1 MATICLLHPGAMGA
15 TVGTALRSGDH
26 DVRWVSEGR
35 SETTHVRATRAGLL
49 DAGALTEGL
58 RGADV
63 VVSVCPPAAALEVAE
78 AVVTAGF
85 AGTYVDAN
93 AVAPSTVRSIQAEL
107 EPAGVRVVDG
117 GIVGPPAERPGTT
130 RLFLSGQAA
139 LVVAGL
145 FAGSALEPIVVHGPV
160 GAASA
165 TKVAY
170 AAWTKGSAAL
180 LLAIAAYAEAEGV
193 TSPLRAE
200 WARSQPDLADRL
212 ALVAAGVTPKAW
224 RFSGELADSG
234 RAFAEA
240 GLPEGFGRAAAEI
253 YERLADFRDV
263 PGLDVEM
270 VVAALNGT
278 AVPGSPEE

>member
-15 TVGTALRSGDH
+15 TVGAALRSGGH
-26 DVRWVSEGR
+26 AVRWVSEDR
-35 SETTHVRATRAGLL
+35 SQTTHARAAGAGLI
-49 DAGALTEGL
+49 DAGALADGL
-58 RGADV
+58 EGADV
-63 VVSVCPPAAALEVAE
+63 VVSVCPPAAATEVAT

-85 AGTYVDAN
+85 SGTYLDAN
-93 AVAPSTVRSIQAEL
+93 AIAPSTVRSIRTQL
-107 EPAGVRVVDG
+107 EPAGVRLVDG

-130 RLFLSGQAA
+130 RLFLSGEAA

-145 FAGSALEPIVVHGPV
+145 FAGSALEPIVIDGPV

-193 TSPLRAE
+193 TAPLRAE
-200 WARSQPDLADRL
+200 WGRSQPDLADRL

-224 RFSGELADSG
+224 RFAGELADSG
-234 RAFAEA
+234 RAFADA
-240 GLPEGFGRAAAEI
+240 GLPDGFGHAAADI
-253 YERLADFRDV
+253 YQRLEEFRDV
-263 PGLDVEM
+263 PGLDVET
-270 VVAALNGT
+270 VVAALTRSTGRR
-278 AVPGSPEE
+278 